1 MLNLNWDLI
10 SKFWGTILVII
21 AYFIANL
28 LLIFIRKELLKGDK
42 TKKEISDIKIFFRVL
57 RYILIAL
64 LLIFI
69 ILSYVGSLLGIGIT
83 AGFLTAALGW
93 ALQRPITG
101 IAGWLM
107 VVLIRP
113 FEIGD
118 RVVIGGVKGDI
129 VDISLA
135 YIHIDEIGG
144 TVVSEETSGRLI
156 LIPNSK
162 LFEVDIINYTKQDDL
177 ILDQVKFPITFKSDI
192 DRAFKIAEASAN
204 EVLKE
209 YFEKFEK
216 PYIRTSFQSS
226 GIDIVV
232 RYNAP
237 AQKREEISSKITQ
250 KIFSKIKDSKEVE
263 FAYQHTEVVIKKWK
277 RKTMLDVKC
286 QISKPYVKSQ
296 N

>member
-1 MLNLNWDLI
+1 MFNLNWDLI
-10 SKFWGTILVII
+10 LKFWHTILIVA
-21 AYFIANL
+21 AYFVGNL
-28 LLIFIRKELLKGDK
+28 LLIFTRKNFLKGAK
-42 TKKEISDIKIFFRVL
+42 TKKEKSDIKIFFRLL
-57 RYILIAL
+57 RYALIVV
-64 LLIFI
+64 LIIFL

-107 VVLIRP
+107 VVLLRP

-118 RVVIGGVKGDI
+118 RVVIGNVKGD
-129 VDISLA
+129 VMDISLTH
-135 YIHIDEIGG
+135 IHINEIGG
-144 TVVSEETSGRLI
+144 TVASEETSGRTI

-162 LFEVDIINYTKQDDL
+162 LFEIDIINYTKQDDL

-192 DRAFKIAEASAN
+192 DRAFQIAEESAI

-209 YFEKFEK
+209 YFEKLKK
-216 PYIRTSFQSS
+216 PYVRTSFQSS

-232 RYNAP
+232 RYKTP
-237 AQKREEISSKITQ
+237 AQKREEISSKITK
-250 KIFSKIKDSKEVE
+250 KIFNKIKESKEVK
-263 FAYQHTEVVIKKWK
+263 F
-277 RKTMLDVKC
+277 
-286 QISKPYVKSQ
+286 